1 MDFQKS
7 NKTRSHGEAQKSSR
21 NSVSSSSPSP
31 TSGSRPPLK
40 DRVKSAPPAAQSS
53 RYQNAAAQKTMT
65 DLPLPELQAPEQSNI
80 HQPSSIPILEKPDS
94 LQQTAPSLDQVIPFI
109 IQPTLLKQNAL
120 IILADELYRLK
131 SKERFQRS
139 LSQ

>member
-1 MDFQKS
+1 MDFQTSK
-7 NKTRSHGEAQKSSR
+7 KTRSHGEAPKTSR
-21 NSVSSSSPSP
+21 NSVSSSSP

-53 RYQNAAAQKTMT
+53 RYQNAGAQKTMT
-65 DLPLPELQAPEQSNI
+65 DLPSLELQASEQSNI
-80 HQPSSIPILEKPDS
+80 NQPSSIPILEEPDS

-109 IQPTLLKQNAL
+109 IQSTLLKQKAL
-120 IILADELYRLK
+120 VILADECYRLK
-131 SKERFQRS
+131 SKEISQRS